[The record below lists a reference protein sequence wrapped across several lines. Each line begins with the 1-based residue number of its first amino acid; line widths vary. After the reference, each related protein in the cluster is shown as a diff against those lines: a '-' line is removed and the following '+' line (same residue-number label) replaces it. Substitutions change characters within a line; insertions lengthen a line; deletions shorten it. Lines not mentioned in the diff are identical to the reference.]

1 MRPDTVTHAFADLV
15 RKAGLPHVR
24 LHDLRHRHA
33 ALMMEQGVN
42 PKEVSERLVHASVR
56 ITLETYSHVV
66 PGMQA
71 AAALEFDRGLSR
83 RELPQAVG
91 D

>member
-1 MRPDTVTHAFADLV
+1 
-15 RKAGLPHVR
+15 
-24 LHDLRHRHA
+24 
-33 ALMMEQGVN
+33 MMEQGVN
-42 PKEVSERLVHASVR
+42 PKEVSERLGHAGVG
-56 ITLETYSHVV
+56 ITLETCSHVV